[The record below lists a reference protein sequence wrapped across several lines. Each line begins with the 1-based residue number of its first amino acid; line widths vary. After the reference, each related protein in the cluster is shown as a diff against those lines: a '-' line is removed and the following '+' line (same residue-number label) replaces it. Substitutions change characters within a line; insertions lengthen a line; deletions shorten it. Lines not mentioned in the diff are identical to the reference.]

1 MHRPYRPRDI
11 CGPSARHCICEHY
24 VLYKELKICVTLTNA
39 LNTSHRRR
47 NGICV
52 TVSIGESASTLA
64 AAARGCG
71 CGSRSVEARTA
82 EGGGGGEGG
91 GRGAAMHGAMRQQR

>member
-52 TVSIGESASTLA
+52 TVIQN
-64 AAARGCG
+64 
-71 CGSRSVEARTA
+71 SV
-82 EGGGGGEGG
+82 
-91 GRGAAMHGAMRQQR
+91 QQLKKKIHLD

>member
-47 NGICV
+47 NGIYV
-52 TVSIGESASTLA
+52 TVIQN
-64 AAARGCG
+64 
-71 CGSRSVEARTA
+71 SV
-82 EGGGGGEGG
+82 
-91 GRGAAMHGAMRQQR
+91 QQLKKKIHLD